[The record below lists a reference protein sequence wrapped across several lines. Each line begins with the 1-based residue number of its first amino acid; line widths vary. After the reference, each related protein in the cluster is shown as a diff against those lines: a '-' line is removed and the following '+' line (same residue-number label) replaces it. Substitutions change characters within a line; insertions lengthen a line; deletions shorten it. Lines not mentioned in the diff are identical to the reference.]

1 MSGSHDAEGIP
12 FPSHGLSLADQRKA
26 LELQTAERIAALLK
40 EREDLEKDTDMRL
53 TAIAQELKDLGH
65 KRPRAKKE
73 TAQ

>member
-40 EREDLEKDTDMRL
+40 EREDLERTRTCGSRL
-53 TAIAQELKDLGH
+53 SL
-65 KRPRAKKE
+65 RS
-73 TAQ
+73 